1 MIAITIHMTE
11 LLKVGTDAPDFEALD
26 QNGSKVSLSSFKG
39 KPVVVYF
46 YPRDNTP
53 GCTAEA
59 CNFRDYNSEFE
70 KKGIKVLGV
79 SVDSVNSH
87 KKFESKYDLN
97 FTLVS
102 DSGKNISQSFGTFG
116 GSSASRVTYI
126 IDKEGKIAFVYPRVT
141 PKEHGKEVLA
151 KLQELNLV

>member
-1 MIAITIHMTE
+1 MSE
-11 LLKVGTDAPDFEALD
+11 LLKVGVKAPDFEAPD
-26 QNGSKVSLSSFKG
+26 QHGNKVKLSQFKG

-46 YPRDNTP
+46 YPKADTP

-59 CNFRDYNSEFE
+59 CNFRDNNAAFE

-87 KKFESKYDLN
+87 KKFHDKYGLN

-102 DSGKNISQSFGTFG
+102 DSDKKISEAYGTFN
-116 GSSASRVTYI
+116 GSSDKRVTYL
-126 IDKEGKIAFVYPRVT
+126 IDRNGTVAHVYEKVS
-141 PKEHGKEVLA
+141 PKEHGAEVMKKIEEL
-151 KLQELNLV
+151 KLL